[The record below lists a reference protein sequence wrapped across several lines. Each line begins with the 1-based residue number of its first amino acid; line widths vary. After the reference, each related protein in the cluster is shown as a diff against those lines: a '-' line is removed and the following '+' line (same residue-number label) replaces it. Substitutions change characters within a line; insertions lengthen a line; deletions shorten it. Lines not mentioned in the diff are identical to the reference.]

1 MFCVIPFQKVV
12 VHCLSASSGF
22 HSIFQSVKGT
32 EIVGFSFACNL
43 RLPFSAFCRVIHAGV
58 SADVG
63 GNGVA
68 FLDASKIATDVP
80 SHSFR
85 LSIMLAACRQPQL
98 LSFRLVAGVILQWF
112 PCRSRTGISNIVTIL
127 YCAPVFFRR
136 RPGSRF
142 PAHRRGSK
150 PPLSNGGRP
159 GISTRPSDGCLLSP
173 SAASASRSVP
183 DPIARQGVA

>member
-12 VHCLSASSGF
+12 VHCLSAPSGF
-22 HSIFQSVKGT
+22 HSIFQFVKGT
-32 EIVGFSFACNL
+32 EIVDFSFECNL

-98 LSFRLVAGVILQWF
+98 FV
-112 PCRSRTGISNIVTIL
+112 
-127 YCAPVFFRR
+127 
-136 RPGSRF
+136 F
-142 PAHRRGSK
+142 PACGRGCPTMVSLPQSHRHFQYRHHFI
-150 PPLSNGGRP
+150 LRP
-159 GISTRPSDGCLLSP
+159 CVLPAQTGQPFSCTP
-173 SAASASRSVP
+173 
-183 DPIARQGVA
+183 ARE

>member
-32 EIVGFSFACNL
+32 EIVGFSFECNL

-68 FLDASKIATDVP
+68 FLDTSKIAADVP
-80 SHSFR
+80 PHSFR

-98 LSFRLVAGVILQWF
+98 FVFPACGRGCPTMVSLPQSHRHFQYRHHFILR
-112 PCRSRTGISNIVTIL
+112 PCVLPAQTGQPFS
-127 YCAPVFFRR
+127 CAP
-136 RPGSRF
+136 
-142 PAHRRGSK
+142 
-150 PPLSNGGRP
+150 
-159 GISTRPSDGCLLSP
+159 
-173 SAASASRSVP
+173 
-183 DPIARQGVA
+183 ARE

>member
-32 EIVGFSFACNL
+32 EIVGFSFECNL

-68 FLDASKIATDVP
+68 FLDASKNATDVP

-85 LSIMLAACRQPQL
+85 LSIMLAACRQP
-98 LSFRLVAGVILQWF
+98 
-112 PCRSRTGISNIVTIL
+112 
-127 YCAPVFFRR
+127 
-136 RPGSRF
+136 
-142 PAHRRGSK
+142 
-150 PPLSNGGRP
+150 
-159 GISTRPSDGCLLSP
+159 
-173 SAASASRSVP
+173 
-183 DPIARQGVA
+183 

>member
-32 EIVGFSFACNL
+32 EIVGFSFECNL

-85 LSIMLAACRQPQL
+85 LSIMLAACRQP
-98 LSFRLVAGVILQWF
+98 RLFVFPVCGRGYPTMVSLPQSHRHFQYRHHFIL
-112 PCRSRTGISNIVTIL
+112 RTCVLPAQTGQPFS
-127 YCAPVFFRR
+127 CAP
-136 RPGSRF
+136 
-142 PAHRRGSK
+142 
-150 PPLSNGGRP
+150 
-159 GISTRPSDGCLLSP
+159 
-173 SAASASRSVP
+173 
-183 DPIARQGVA
+183 ARE